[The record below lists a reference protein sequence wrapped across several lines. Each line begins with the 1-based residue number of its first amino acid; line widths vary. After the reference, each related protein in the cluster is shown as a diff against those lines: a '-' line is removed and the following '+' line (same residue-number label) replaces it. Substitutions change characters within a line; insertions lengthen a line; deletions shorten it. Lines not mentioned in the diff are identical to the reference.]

1 MAKFFNYFPK
11 SLYYLNDDQSSLD
24 AITNLTFKTV
34 FNNTFKE
41 NSVVYYDY
49 IVSEGETPEIL
60 ADKIYNSSER
70 HWIILMM
77 NDIINPLLDWPMSY
91 SSLNKYIDSKYSA
104 NNYADT
110 ANTSVS
116 GSYWSQSN
124 IKEYFLKE
132 KRTIINTGE
141 YSEKTI
147 IITSN
152 DYANTSP
159 VTSNNY
165 TLGDGTQIELKITR
179 GTKNYYDY
187 EIEKNEEKR
196 KIKIL
201 KQEFI
206 PLMEKE
212 FKNLTK

>member
-11 SLYYLNDDQSSLD
+11 SLYYLNDDQVSLD
-24 AITNLTFKTV
+24 AVTNLTFKTV

-77 NDIINPLLDWPMSY
+77 NNIINPFLDWPMSY
-91 SSLNKYIDSKYSA
+91 TSLNKYIDSKYSA

-116 GSYWSQSN
+116 GLYWSQSN
-124 IKEYFLKE
+124 IKEYFIKE
-132 KRTIINTGE
+132 KRTILNTGE

-159 VTSNNY
+159 MTSNNY
-165 TLGDGTQIELKITR
+165 TLSDGTQIELKTTR

>member
-11 SLYYLNDDQSSLD
+11 SLYYLNDDQVSLD
-24 AITNLTFKTV
+24 AVTNLTFKTV

-77 NDIINPLLDWPMSY
+77 NNIINPFLDWPMSY
-91 SSLNKYIDSKYSA
+91 TSLNKYIDSKYSA

-116 GSYWSQSN
+116 GLYWSQSN
-124 IKEYFLKE
+124 IKEYFIKE
-132 KRTIINTGE
+132 KRTILNTGE

-165 TLGDGTQIELKITR
+165 TLSDGTQIELKTTR

>member
-11 SLYYLNDDQSSLD
+11 SLYYLNDDQVSLD

-77 NDIINPLLDWPMSY
+77 NDIINPFLDWPMSY
-91 SSLNKYIDSKYSA
+91 TNLNKYIDSKYSA
-104 NNYADT
+104 NNYANT
-110 ANTSVS
+110 ANTSVN
-116 GSYWSQSN
+116 GLYWSQSN

-152 DYANTSP
+152 VYANTSP
-159 VTSNNY
+159 TTSNNY